1 MNMRSEVHGIFH
13 ARVAQERRRVL
24 FVDDDEDFLD
34 DVRLVLA
41 NEPFAIATETTFAGA
56 VAHASVPEATFVD
69 LGLPDGDGVELVR
82 RLTARWPA
90 VPVVVLTV
98 QHDEAR
104 ILAAFRAGAR
114 GYIFKD
120 DVPVR
125 LRPALEDALAG
136 GAPMSAAVARRVLR
150 LVAALPEGPRLEHE
164 PLTAQEL
171 TIVRELASGATYEQ
185 SAHAVGISVN
195 TLRTHVR
202 NIYRKLSVGSR
213 TEAVMSALRLGL
225 LERR

>member
-1 MNMRSEVHGIFH
+1 MGP
-13 ARVAQERRRVL
+13 ATRRVL

-41 NEPFAIATETTFAGA
+41 NEPFEIATETTSAGA
-56 VAHASVPEATFVD
+56 LAHANGPEAAFVD
-69 LGLPDGDGVELVR
+69 LGLPDGDGVELVKK
-82 RLTARWPA
+82 LTLRWPD
-90 VPVVVLTV
+90 VPIVVLTV
-98 QHDEAR
+98 QQDEAR

-125 LRPALEDALAG
+125 LRLALDDALAG

-150 LVAALPEGPRLEHE
+150 LVAAVPDGPSFEPE

-171 TIVRELASGATYEQ
+171 KIVRELASGVTYEQ
-185 SAHAVGISVN
+185 AAHAMNISVN
-195 TLRTHVR
+195 TMRSHVR

-225 LERR
+225 LER

>member
-1 MNMRSEVHGIFH
+1 M
-13 ARVAQERRRVL
+13 

-34 DVRLVLA
+34 DVRLVLSK
-41 NEPFAIATETTFAGA
+41 ETFTIATETTFAGA
-56 VAHASVPEATFVD
+56 VGHALAPDAAFVD
-69 LGLPDGDGVELVR
+69 LGLPDGDGVELVTV
-82 RLTARWPA
+82 LSSRWPD

-98 QHDEAR
+98 QHDDAR
-104 ILAAFRAGAR
+104 VLAAFRAGAR

-125 LRPALEDALAG
+125 LRHALEDALAG
-136 GAPMSAAVARRVLR
+136 GAPMSAAVARRVLG
-150 LVAALPEGPRLEHE
+150 LVAALPDVPSSHE

-171 TIVRELASGATYEQ
+171 RVVSELATGATYEQ
-185 SAHAVGISVN
+185 SASALGVSLN
-195 TLRTHVR
+195 TMRTHVR